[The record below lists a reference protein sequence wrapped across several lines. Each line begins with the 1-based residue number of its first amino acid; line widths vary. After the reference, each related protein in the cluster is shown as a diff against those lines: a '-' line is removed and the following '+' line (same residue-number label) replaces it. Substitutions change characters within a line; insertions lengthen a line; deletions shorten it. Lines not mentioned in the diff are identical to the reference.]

1 MSTLFSPDSE
11 FLQRFLS
18 SGGYYKE
25 RIDGDVGPKT
35 LEAVGKFEAET
46 EQVANELGSFD
57 KRTEKSIRTML
68 IPTQRKAREFMKD
81 IGQVGLSQGLS
92 VRILSG
98 TRTFDEQNELYAQGR
113 TSPGDVVTN
122 ARAGYSNHNFGI
134 AWDVGIFNEKSE
146 YIDDLID
153 KKMMTSK
160 AVDAEYKKVGAYGKT
175 RGLFWGGE
183 WTKPDY
189 PHFQMRDN
197 NELASIRDT
206 FTAGRAIV

>member
-134 AWDVGIFNEKSE
+134 AWDVGIFNEKGE

-160 AVDAEYKKVGAYGKT
+160 AVDAEYKKVGAYGKA

-183 WTKPDY
+183 WTQPDY

-206 FTAGRAIV
+206 FTDGRAIV

>member
-160 AVDAEYKKVGAYGKT
+160 AVDAEYTKVGAYGKA

>member
-1 MSTLFSPDSE
+1 MSTLFSPDSK

-35 LEAVGKFEAET
+35 LEAVGKFEADT
-46 EQVANELGSFD
+46 EQVANELGSFE
-57 KRTEKSIRTML
+57 KRTERSIRTML
-68 IPTQRKAREFMKD
+68 VPTQRKAREFMKD
-81 IGQVGLSQGLS
+81 IGQAGLSQGLT

-134 AWDVGIFNEKSE
+134 AWDVGIFNEKGE

-160 AVDAEYKKVGAYGKT
+160 AVDAEYKKVGAYGKA

-183 WTKPDY
+183 WTQPDY

-206 FTAGRAIV
+206 FTDGRAIV